1 MIAAA
6 RRRHRIAIGALAA
19 VVPPL
24 LAIALLAR
32 PAPTEPGAE
41 IAAPDAPPASA
52 LLWERDDRWPRLPIR
67 TRLWALR
74 PDGPAAVVELA
85 PARDPLRPDVLV
97 YWAPIGTPERL
108 PEGAFLLG
116 RLAGASSRRFALPA
130 EAASGGG
137 RLWLYS
143 LGHHELLDSAS
154 LAPPED

>member
-24 LAIALLAR
+24 FAIALLAR
-32 PAPTEPGAE
+32 PAPTAPLV
-41 IAAPDAPPASA
+41 APDAPPATA
-52 LLWERDDRWPRLPIR
+52 LLWERDDRWPRLPIL
-67 TRLWALR
+67 TRVWGLR
-74 PDGPAAVVELA
+74 PDGPPAVVELA
-85 PARDPLRPDVLV
+85 PARDPMRPDVLV
-97 YWAPIGTPERL
+97 YWAPDGTPERL

-116 RLAGASSRRFALPA
+116 RLAGASARRLALPA
-130 EAASGGG
+130 EVAAAAAG

-154 LAPPED
+154 LAPPEG